1 MTYSF
6 KEKFGLAVLLTAW
19 LLFIANA
26 LGNVLIDI
34 PEPVKS
40 AGKAKPAAE
49 MAAKEEGGE
58 AAAEQTASA
67 GGDALTMLADADAD
81 KGRKLF
87 KKCVACHTPDE
98 GGKNKVGPNL
108 WDIVGGAKAAREG
121 FKYSKA
127 LAGLGG
133 EWSYADLDAFLRKP
147 KEFAKGTK
155 MAFAGFKKPGD
166 RAAVI
171 VYLRGLSGAPK
182 PLP

>member
-67 GGDALTMLADADAD
+67 AWPCRPT
-81 KGRKLF
+81 
-87 KKCVACHTPDE
+87 
-98 GGKNKVGPNL
+98 
-108 WDIVGGAKAAREG
+108 
-121 FKYSKA
+121 
-127 LAGLGG
+127 
-133 EWSYADLDAFLRKP
+133 
-147 KEFAKGTK
+147 
-155 MAFAGFKKPGD
+155 
-166 RAAVI
+166 
-171 VYLRGLSGAPK
+171 
-182 PLP
+182 